1 MNPDPL
7 SWLDQVALER
17 SRLGLTRSLTPISPG
32 TAGRVEREGRQL
44 INFASNDYL
53 GLSND
58 PRVVAAAQK
67 AAGRFG
73 WGAGASPLV
82 CGWKQPHQELIEV
95 LASFEG
101 TEAVALFPTG
111 YAANLGTIIALL
123 GPEDAVFGDRL
134 NHSCLFQGARLS
146 GARMRVFPHRDT
158 DRLETL
164 LRRERDRY
172 RRALIV
178 TDGVFSMDG
187 DLAPLPE
194 LVALS
199 ERFGAMLLVD
209 EAHGTGV
216 FGADGRGASSALGVA
231 DRVPIRVGTL
241 SKAIGSIGG
250 FVAGSRRLIDH
261 LINSAPTLIYSTA
274 MPPAAA
280 AAAVEALRIIGEE
293 PWRRERVHLLGRQ
306 LRIELRGKGFE
317 IPSSEG
323 PIVPVILGETERTI
337 HAAGELREHGV
348 LVPAIRP
355 PTVPRGTA
363 RLRICLSASHSESEI
378 RTLVQAMKPFDPQ

>member
-1 MNPDPL
+1 MIPDPF

-17 SRLGLTRSLTPISPG
+17 SRLGLNRSLTPIHPG
-32 TAGRVEREGRQL
+32 ADGRVEREGLPQV
-44 INFASNDYL
+44 NFASNDYL
-53 GLSND
+53 GLSGD
-58 PRVVAAAQK
+58 ARVVAAARE

-82 CGWKQPHQELIEV
+82 CGWKAPHQELVEA

-111 YAANLGTIIALL
+111 YAANLGTIIALV
-123 GPEDAVFGDRL
+123 GPGDAVFGDRL
-134 NHSCLFQGARLS
+134 NHSCLIQGARLS
-146 GARMRVFPHRDT
+146 GARLRVFPHRDHG
-158 DRLETL
+158 RLGTL
-164 LRRERDRY
+164 LSRERDRY
-172 RRALIV
+172 RRVLIA

-187 DLAPLPE
+187 DIAPLAE
-194 LVALS
+194 LVALA

-216 FGADGRGASSALGVA
+216 FGEDGRGASSSLGVA

-250 FVAGSRRLIDH
+250 FVAGSRSLIDH
-261 LINSAPTLIYSTA
+261 LINSAPTLMYSTA

-280 AAAVEALRIIGEE
+280 AAAREGLRILGAE
-293 PWRRERVHLLGRQ
+293 PWRRERVHELGRL
-306 LRIELRGKGFE
+306 LRIELRGRGFDV
-317 IPSSEG
+317 PSSEG
-323 PIVPVILGETERTI
+323 PIVPVILGSSDLAIRT
-337 HAAGELREHGV
+337 AAALRGHGI

-363 RLRICLSASHSESEI
+363 RLRIGLSASHSDVEI
-378 RTLVQAMKPFDPQ
+378 HALVQAMGQSAPG